1 MPVGDAPHKA
11 IERDPGREA
20 RFELCR
26 LAVLDEPE
34 FEVSR
39 YEVDK
44 QGPCYTVETLATLRE
59 QDAEREL
66 VLIIGGDQAVWLP
79 EWREPERVL
88 KLAEVA
94 VAERDEARRADVT
107 RSLEGMPGAD
117 RVRFFDMPGIDISS
131 TLVRDRVTLG
141 LPFSHLVPARVA
153 ERIARTGLY
162 QERAAVD
169 G

>member
-26 LAVLDEPE
+26 QAVLDETE

-39 YEVDK
+39 HEVDK
-44 QGPCYTVETLATLRE
+44 QGPCYTVETLTALRE
-59 QDAEREL
+59 QDPGREL
-66 VLIIGGDQAVWLP
+66 VLILGGDQAVWLP
-79 EWREPERVL
+79 EWREPEQIL

-94 VAERDEARRADVT
+94 VAERDEARRADVR
-107 RSLEGMPGAD
+107 RSLEGLPGAD
-117 RVRFFDMPGIDISS
+117 RVRFFEMPGIDISS
-131 TLVRDRVTLG
+131 TLVRDRVAAG
-141 LPFSHLVPARVA
+141 LPFRHLVPERVG

-162 QERAAVD
+162 QEKAAV
-169 G
+169 